1 MGDVKFR
8 PSGLISEKKEPS
20 PATSVLM
27 TSRVDVSI
35 TETVRDTELDTN
47 ASVPSSVM
55 ITSHALI
62 PIVIVSITVS
72 ALKSMMETVPSR
84 MLST

>member
-20 PATSVLM
+20 PVTSVLM
-27 TSRVDVSI
+27 TLRVAVSI
-35 TETVRDTELDTN
+35 TETVPDTELDTN

-55 ITSHALI
+55 ITCHGAA
-62 PIVIVSITVS
+62 PTVIVSITVS
-72 ALKSMMETVPSR
+72 VLESMMETVPSR
-84 MLST
+84 MLPT